1 MMDSA
6 PALSESQR
14 STRLSEPL
22 RAWAGCRTEYPRERA
37 IAQQFEDIV
46 SKFPDKKAVICGR
59 RELTYSE
66 LNRSANRI
74 AHRLR
79 QIGVGPET
87 LVGLCIERSTELIA
101 AILGILKVGG
111 AYVPF
116 DPAYPRERLEFML
129 EDTKTPV
136 FVIQRDLVS
145 SAVGNRLVATV
156 LVEDAVADADEQSD
170 SNPPVVAGPDS
181 LAYVMYTSGSTG
193 RPKGVLVENRSVLRL
208 VFNTNYC
215 RFGPE
220 EVFLQLAPISFDA
233 STLEIWGALLHGSTL
248 VVMPPRSPS
257 LEDIANALRN
267 HSVTTLW
274 LTAGLFHLF
283 VDERIEGLAPVKQ
296 LLAGG
301 DVLSASHVRRVLDKF
316 PEITVINGYGP
327 TEGTTFTCCH
337 PMRKGDT
344 VPDNVPIGHPI
355 SNSFVYILDE
365 NAEPVAPGSIGE
377 LCAAGDGISR
387 GYLNDRAT
395 NGRFLPD
402 PFADR
407 PGARMYRTGD
417 LARWT
422 ENGVVEFLGRLD
434 EQIKILGHRIEPGE
448 IEAVLLQHPE
458 IRQACVVPQGDK
470 TSEKRLT
477 AYYVPSIHANLSV
490 PDVKSFLSSKLPPYM
505 LPASYVAL
513 PALPL
518 DPNGKVDRSA
528 LPVPVVG
535 TAESSTGS
543 GGSQLEQ
550 TLTTIW
556 KRVLQLERV
565 GLDDN
570 FFDLG
575 GDSLLIVAVHS
586 QLKKA
591 VEREIEITDL
601 FEHTTIR
608 ALAKHLCAG
617 APEKPSFMAAQTL
630 AQRQREAFAK
640 QRNPKGGTT

>member
-1 MMDSA
+1 MDSA

-337 PMRKGDT
+337 RMRKGDT

-490 PDVKSFLSSKLPPYM
+490 SDVKSFLASKLPPYM

>member
-6 PALSESQR
+6 PVLSESR
-14 STRLSEPL
+14 RPTRLREPL
-22 RAWAGCRTEYPRERA
+22 GTWAGCRTEYPRQTT

-46 SKFPDKKAVICGR
+46 SKFPDKKAVLCGE

-74 AHRLR
+74 AHRLK

-87 LVGLCIERSTELIA
+87 LVGLCIERSAELVA
-101 AILGILKVGG
+101 AILGILKAGG

-116 DPAYPRERLEFML
+116 DPAYPRERLDFML

-136 FVIQRDLVS
+136 FVTQRDLLG
-145 SAVGNRLVATV
+145 SAIGNRNVATV
-156 LVEDAVADADEQSD
+156 LVEDAVADGDEQSD
-170 SNPPVVAGPDS
+170 SNPAAMAAPDS

-193 RPKGVLVENRSVLRL
+193 RPKGVLVEHRSVLRL

-215 RFGPE
+215 RFGPD
-220 EVFLQLAPISFDA
+220 EVFLHLAPIAFDA

-248 VVMPPRSPS
+248 VVMPQRTPS
-257 LEDIANALRN
+257 LEDIANTLQS

-344 VPDNVPIGHPI
+344 VPDNVPIGQPI

-365 NAEPVAPGSIGE
+365 NLEPVAPGSIGE

-387 GYLNDRAT
+387 GYLNDQAT
-395 NGRFLPD
+395 NGRFVLD

-417 LARWT
+417 LARWKA
-422 ENGVVEFLGRLD
+422 NGVVEFLGRLD

-458 IRQACVVPQGDK
+458 IKQACVVAKGDK

-477 AYYVPSIHANLSV
+477 AYFVPSKRASLSG

-505 LPASYVAL
+505 LPTSYVGLA
-513 PALPL
+513 ALPL
-518 DPNGKVDRSA
+518 DPNGKVERSA
-528 LPVPVVG
+528 LPVPG
-535 TAESSTGS
+535 AATAEPSTEN

-550 TLTTIW
+550 TLATIW
-556 KRVLQLERV
+556 KRVLQLEHV
-565 GLDDN
+565 GLDEN

-591 VEREIEITDL
+591 VEREIEVTDL
-601 FEHTTIR
+601 FDHTTIR
-608 ALAKHLCAG
+608 SLARHISAG
-617 APEKPSFMAAQTL
+617 APEKPSFLAAQTL
-630 AQRQREAFAK
+630 AQKQRKAFARQR
-640 QRNPKGGTT
+640 NSKGGTA